1 MFYIVSSVSDLELSL
16 HVNICTDAPSI
27 FTDKK
32 YSPAH
37 LETVRSMTSS
47 LDNTI
52 RTCIENSR
60 ALNFDNVM
68 WESIFEYGSLTP
80 HNALEIGLVDTT
92 PPVDPMLSLLD
103 ENKGEQNSK
112 ENDLFLRFGLHESFG
127 KFKAQESVPLVLYKT
142 MLNKREKVES
152 RKKMVNDQLQKLAES
167 STATSMIFSVFGW
180 KSEDNKKRDKVAVL
194 TVNGTIAST
203 LSYEIVNSLRQIRKD
218 KDVKSVVLRVNS
230 PGGSVTSS
238 EAILEEIKL
247 LDKVCACFDFLTE
260 QTSFL
265 VLISSCAFFV
275 YTSLSF
281 VQCQMQQPVAD
292 ITSQ

>member
-1 MFYIVSSVSDLELSL
+1 MTFCVLDTAAAIAGFLTTALMFV
-16 HVNICTDAPSI
+16 
-27 FTDKK
+27 
-32 YSPAH
+32 
-37 LETVRSMTSS
+37 
-47 LDNTI
+47 
-52 RTCIENSR
+52 
-60 ALNFDNVM
+60 
-68 WESIFEYGSLTP
+68 G
-80 HNALEIGLVDTT
+80 G
-92 PPVDPMLSLLD
+92 
-103 ENKGEQNSK
+103 G
-112 ENDLFLRFGLHESFG
+112 SFG
-127 KFKAQESVPLVLYKT
+127 VPWCAGQRIK
-142 MLNKREKVES
+142 N
-152 RKKMVNDQLQKLAES
+152 
-167 STATSMIFSVFGW
+167 
-180 KSEDNKKRDKVAVL
+180 
-194 TVNGTIAST
+194 
-203 LSYEIVNSLRQIRKD
+203 VNSLRQIRKD